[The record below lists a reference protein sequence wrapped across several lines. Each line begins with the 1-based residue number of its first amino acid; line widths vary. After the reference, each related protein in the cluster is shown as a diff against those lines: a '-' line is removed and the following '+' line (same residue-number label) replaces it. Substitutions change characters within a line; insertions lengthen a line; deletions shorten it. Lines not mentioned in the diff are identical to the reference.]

1 MIPAGLPRKPG
12 MTRDELFTKN
22 AGIVAALITG
32 VAKWCPK
39 AYVLVISNP
48 VNSTVP
54 IAAGVLKAH
63 NVFDARKLFGVTT
76 LDVVRAS
83 TFTSEITGEKDP
95 RKLTVPVVGGHS
107 GDTIVPLLSLATPS
121 VSVPEDKVPG
131 LIKSEPYTPLHSTF
145 KLHRLT
151 NTRNSVW
158 W

>member
-1 MIPAGLPRKPG
+1 
-12 MTRDELFTKN
+12 MTRDELFAKN

-54 IAAGVLKAH
+54 IAAEVLKAH

-83 TFTSEITGEKDP
+83 TFTAEITGEKDP
-95 RKLTVPVVGGHS
+95 RKLTIPVVGGHS
-107 GDTIVPLLSLATPS
+107 GDTIVPLLSQASPS
-121 VSVPEDKVPG
+121 VSIPEDKVDG
-131 LIKSEPYTPLHSTF
+131 LI
-145 KLHRLT
+145 HRKFT
-151 NTRNSVW
+151 TMTGTIDRINSQ
-158 W
+158 